1 VTNLHFG
8 SLKRIVKQ
16 NLRLNFSKERIS
28 WVLKSTTTIMI
39 YFFLGL
45 AVLAFLLFENTYLCF
60 DCYDKYL
67 CLRYFWPRISITIK
81 HLRSPNLDRVTE
93 LKIRLAIIRADSVLQ
108 ERYLSL
114 FIPAV
119 IELDVVI
126 LLILFCALSYCLRG
140 PPRNEL
146 DAQIL
151 SHRNAAL
158 RLMVFVVLLESL
170 LLFRILAKLL
180 TEAASLAWGVY
191 TILWAYVSNV
201 IRTGAIGDGEAV
213 VNEIIAKFYWS

>member
-1 VTNLHFG
+1 
-8 SLKRIVKQ
+8 
-16 NLRLNFSKERIS
+16 
-28 WVLKSTTTIMI
+28 VLKSTTTIMI

-45 AVLAFLLFENTYLCF
+45 AVLAFLLFEITYLCF

-67 CLRYFWPRISITIK
+67 CLRYFWPRIKITAN
-81 HLRSPNLDRVTE
+81 HLRSPTLDRVTE

-119 IELDVVI
+119 IELDVVT

-140 PPRNEL
+140 PPRDEL

-158 RLMVFVVLLESL
+158 RLMVFV
-170 LLFRILAKLL
+170 
-180 TEAASLAWGVY
+180 
-191 TILWAYVSNV
+191 
-201 IRTGAIGDGEAV
+201 DC
-213 VNEIIAKFYWS
+213 WSRCCFSGYLPNC